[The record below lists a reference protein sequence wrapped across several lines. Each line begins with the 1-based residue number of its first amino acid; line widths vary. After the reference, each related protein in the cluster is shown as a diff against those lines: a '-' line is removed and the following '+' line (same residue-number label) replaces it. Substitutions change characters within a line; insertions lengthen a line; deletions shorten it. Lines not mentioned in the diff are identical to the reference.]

1 LHVSQYP
8 LGIKTR
14 VSYTGWDKKQLCVT
28 YNRSLKDLSSGV
40 EIKLDSASIN
50 SYSAASMTAI
60 FPLLGGGGCFI
71 IRKQGNGHHTIV
83 NARQYGS

>member
-60 FPLLGGGGCFI
+60 FPLLGGGGAVVAVLLFASKVRVI
-71 IRKQGNGHHTIV
+71 TQIHN
-83 NARQYGS
+83 S